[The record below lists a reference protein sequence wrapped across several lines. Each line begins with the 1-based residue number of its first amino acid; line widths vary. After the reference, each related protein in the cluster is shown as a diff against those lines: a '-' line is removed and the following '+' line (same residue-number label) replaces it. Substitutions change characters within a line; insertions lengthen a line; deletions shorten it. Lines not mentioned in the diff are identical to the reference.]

1 MLCECCRQVETEE
14 VTKSRNKIHQAWGPP
29 FSSLAPCNH
38 KGASIGNPAFAS
50 TNKLLDENLIFC
62 IENTA
67 NCRQS
72 KAKNK
77 LV

>member
-1 MLCECCRQVETEE
+1 MPLTVVC
-14 VTKSRNKIHQAWGPP
+14 IIAILP
-29 FSSLAPCNH
+29 FLRANSVVREQIKLDFV
-38 KGASIGNPAFAS
+38 IGNPAFAS